1 MFDNVRRCS
10 SNLLHV
16 KKTIR
21 YKTDHTKCHRVQRKK
36 FSDIIFE
43 AKFQHE
49 SEG

>member
-16 KKTIR
+16 KNPR
-21 YKTDHTKCHRVQRKK
+21 YKLDHTECHTVQRKM
-36 FSDIIFE
+36 FLDIFFE